1 VSEDLAATV
10 QELAKR
16 VARNEP
22 QHRDPERFHLEKS
35 DIAHQLRAV
44 ASKIKEQRA

>member
-1 VSEDLAATV
+1 MIVDLADTV
-10 QELAKR
+10 RQLADR